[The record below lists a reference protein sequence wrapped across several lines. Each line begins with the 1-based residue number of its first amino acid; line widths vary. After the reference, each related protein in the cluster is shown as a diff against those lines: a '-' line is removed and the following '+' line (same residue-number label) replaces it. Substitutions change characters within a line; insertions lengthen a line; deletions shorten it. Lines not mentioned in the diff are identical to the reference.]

1 MGGHVRQRHAGISPA
16 YSLGGYM
23 VSNILVYL
31 AITVAIV
38 AVAAAGAYSISK
50 IGAAYSNSQV
60 TPHPNVTGY
69 GTGVYVHA
77 GQRISNFIAKNINY
91 NTLTVS
97 GLLYVEYPVAST
109 KGVNTTIGINSTVGY
124 RCDNTAFELVAI
136 YPNETALFIPLL
148 NTSTYGGCPI

>member
-1 MGGHVRQRHAGISPA
+1 MAGIIPA
-16 YSLGGYM
+16 HHRGGYM
-23 VSNILVYL
+23 VSNILVY
-31 AITVAIV
+31 AVIIVAIV
-38 AVAAAGAYSISK
+38 AAVAAGAYSISK
-50 IGAAYSNSQV
+50 IGTAYSNSQG

-136 YPNETALFIPLL
+136 YPNETALFISLP
-148 NTSTYGGCPI
+148 NTSAQGGCPI